1 MVVTKPSL
9 FISHG
14 GPNIVLEDTPAR
26 RYLQTLSQLTGKPD
40 AIVIASAHFASDG
53 AVVVADPAPGTIYDF
68 GGFPE
73 ELYSMIYP
81 APGDPELADK
91 VVALL
96 DRNGLRNWICDNRGF
111 DHGVW
116 TPLKLAFPEADIPV
130 VQISIDP
137 NNDARY
143 HYELGKALAPLRQE
157 NVLIVGSG
165 HITHNL
171 RSVFSAMRDGH
182 ADEGNMTAKVDA
194 FTDWFADK
202 LGAHD
207 HDALMDWEKQAPYVR
222 DNHPTD
228 EHLMPL
234 FFAYGAG
241 GSDST
246 PSRVHDSRQFG
257 FFAFD
262 SWMFA

>member
-1 MVVTKPSL
+1 MIQPSL

-14 GPNIVLEDTPAR
+14 GPNIVLEDSPAR
-26 RYLQTLSQLTGKPD
+26 RYLQDLSKLTGKPD
-40 AIVIASAHFASDG
+40 AIVIASAHFETDG
-53 AVVVADPAPGTIYDF
+53 AVVVSDPAPAMIYDF
-68 GGFPE
+68 GGFQE
-73 ELYSMIYP
+73 ELYHMVYP
-81 APGDPELADK
+81 APGDPELADR
-91 VVALL
+91 VAKLL
-96 DRNGLRNWICDNRGF
+96 DRSGLRNWVCDRRGF

-137 NNDARY
+137 HSDARY
-143 HYELGKALAPLRQE
+143 HYKLGRALAPLREE
-157 NVLIVGSG
+157 NILIVGSG

-171 RSVFSAMRDGH
+171 RAIFQTMRHGQGDN
-182 ADEGNMTAKVDA
+182 ENMTEKVDA
-194 FTDWFADK
+194 FTEWFAEK
-202 LGAHD
+202 LAAKD
-207 HDALMDWEKQAPYVR
+207 HDALMDWTKLAPFVSE
-222 DNHPTD
+222 NHPTD

-241 GSDST
+241 GSQST